1 MLSTTTFRIGWLLLA
16 LLVIVWE
23 ILALRHAGG
32 GDELTAQIR
41 WIVSHP
47 WAWWAGAGLAV
58 WAAGHFFF
66 GWR

>member
-1 MLSTTTFRIGWLLLA
+1 MPTAIFRVGWAVLFVAIA
-16 LLVIVWE
+16 LWE
-23 ILALRHAGG
+23 VLALRHPGG

-47 WAWWAGAGLAV
+47 WCWWAGAGLAV
-58 WAAGHFFF
+58 WAAGHLFF